1 MLHSHFL
8 KFPEKIRLYDMWSCK
23 IQLLKEH
30 ESKIELLGE
39 AERNSVAAQDKLKK
53 EIASIAAETEKKMNA
68 QMEEQLHSVQQP
80 HPLLAC
86 LDCTSYTWK
95 DMMNWP
101 TFLSVYLWNLV
112 SIIICVEFK

>member
-1 MLHSHFL
+1 MLQSHFL
-8 KFPEKIRLYDMWSCK
+8 KFPEKIWLYDMWSCK

-30 ESKIELLGE
+30 ESKIELLAE
-39 AERNSVAAQDKLKK
+39 AERNLVAAQDKLKK

-86 LDCTSYTWK
+86 LDPTHEK

-101 TFLSVYLWNLV
+101 TFLWVYLWNLV